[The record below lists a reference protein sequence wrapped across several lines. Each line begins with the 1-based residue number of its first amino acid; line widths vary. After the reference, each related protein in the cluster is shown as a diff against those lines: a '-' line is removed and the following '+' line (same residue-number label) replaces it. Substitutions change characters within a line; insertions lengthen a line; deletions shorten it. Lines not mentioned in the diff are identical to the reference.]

1 VRANYPFHKILFSN
15 MTLSR
20 PASSVFWFVWHS
32 LATIAIVLIASQL
45 SVILKLEANI
55 GKFYVGMAATYCAS
69 VIVLTFYSPK
79 EGKIRLI
86 ELTSI
91 FLSIFGA
98 FFLFL
103 LLTNAVYSRW
113 VLIISLVV
121 VSAFAV
127 LSLSLKST
135 LQKPALYIVSTLI
148 ILMFLAGL
156 ANRRRPEQTA
166 VLVVKNKLIRTS
178 HYNLIAK
185 YYHNFVLEDATGG
198 AISQFGDRYL
208 LATGDGQLH
217 VLSWDPEKKK
227 LESRKLAHR
236 VPLNRDEFVR
246 DAAKSPLR
254 VGAGSF
260 RTADILVQN
269 SGDDFRLFAS
279 HHHWNSEKQCFTVRV
294 SAVAGR
300 YSDFVANEESQT
312 WQTIYDSTPC
322 LAFKNKGDPFHGYQI
337 GGKMVLLDDHRLLL
351 TIGDHEFDGVY
362 ASEMLPQD
370 RSASY
375 GKTILIDLDTHA
387 ASIYSMGHR
396 NPQGLDVDSSGNIWS
411 TEHGP
416 KGGDELNLILKGKNY
431 GWPLVTYGTDYSQP
445 FWPLNAKQ
453 GRHEGFELPVFVWTP
468 AIGISAV
475 VHVKGSMFKI
485 WTDDLLVSS
494 LRDKSIWWVRVDKG
508 RAIFTER
515 IPVGERIR
523 DIMEDAN
530 GRLVL
535 WTEAS
540 IDAPTQTTI
549 IIVERAEDNSKAMDG
564 LNSLQRG
571 ELLFARCDGC
581 HTLGGAH
588 GIGPDLQG
596 IFQRR
601 IAAAN
606 GYNYSKALKGFAG
619 SWTEKNLDAFLTN
632 PQRFIPGT
640 SMQIGAVS
648 DPAERASLIEYLKS
662 QK

>member
-1 VRANYPFHKILFSN
+1 MHKLVFSA
-15 MTLSR
+15 MTFSR

-45 SVILKLEANI
+45 SVILKLGAGL
-55 GKFYVGMAATYCAS
+55 GKFYVGMAAAYCAS
-69 VIVLTFYSPK
+69 VIVLTFYTPK

-86 ELTSI
+86 ELISI
-91 FLSIFGA
+91 FLSIFGS

-103 LLTNAVYSRW
+103 LLTNSVYSRW

-121 VSAFAV
+121 VSAFTV
-127 LSLSLKST
+127 LSLSLRTT

-148 ILMFLAGL
+148 VLIFLAGL
-156 ANRRRPEQTA
+156 AARMRPEPPA

-178 HYNLIAK
+178 HYNLIAR
-185 YYHNFVLEDATGG
+185 YHRNFVLEDSTGG

-246 DAAKSPLR
+246 DAAKSPLKP
-254 VGAGSF
+254 GTGSF
-260 RTADILVQN
+260 RTADILVQDF
-269 SGDDFRLFAS
+269 GDDFRLFAS
-279 HHHWNSEKQCFTVRV
+279 HHHWNSEKQCYTVRV
-294 SAVAGR
+294 SAIHGR
-300 YSDFVANEESQT
+300 YSDFVASEESQA
-312 WQTIYDSTPC
+312 WQTVYESVPC
-322 LAFKNKGDPFHGYQI
+322 LAFKKIGDPFDGFQI
-337 GGKMVLLDDHRLLL
+337 GGKMVLLDNHRLLL
-351 TIGDHEFDGVY
+351 TLGDHQFDGVY
-362 ASEMLPQD
+362 AKEMISQD
-370 RSASY
+370 KTASY
-375 GKTILIDLDTHA
+375 GKTILINLDTYA

-431 GWPLVTYGTDYSQP
+431 GWPLVTHGTDYSQP
-445 FWPLNAKQ
+445 IWPLNAKQ
-453 GRHEGFELPVFVWTP
+453 GRHEGFELPVYDWTP
-468 AIGISAV
+468 AFGISSV
-475 VHVKGSMFKI
+475 IHVQGSMFKI
-485 WTDDLLVSS
+485 WKDDLLVCS
-494 LRDKSIWWVRVDKG
+494 LRGNSIWRVRVDKG
-508 RAIFTER
+508 RAISAER
-515 IPVGERIR
+515 IVIGERIR
-523 DIMEDAN
+523 DIMEDSN
-530 GRLVL
+530 GRLIL

-549 IIVERAEDNSKAMDG
+549 IIVERVEDNYKATEG

-581 HTLGGAH
+581 HTLSDGTDH
-588 GIGPDLQG
+588 RIGPDLHG

-601 IAAAN
+601 IAAAQ
-606 GYNYSKALKGFAG
+606 GYGYSEALKSFSG

-640 SMQIGAVS
+640 SMQVGAVP
-648 DPAERASLIEYLKS
+648 DPTERGILIEYLKS
-662 QK
+662 RK